1 DAFRSRRPQR
11 GAVSAVAPPALSVRP
26 APGSTIKPSCRR
38 NADPPQYGGTMAFD
52 FKLKDPSLVRQQC
65 HIDGQ
70 WVDADNGKHIEV
82 PDPASGEVVGRVPRA
97 GAAETQ
103 RAIDAAERA
112 LPAWRARTAADRARV
127 LRRWYELLMQN
138 QEDLARLMTLE
149 QG

>member
-1 DAFRSRRPQR
+1 ISWRHAAKPT
-11 GAVSAVAPPALSVRP
+11 GA
-26 APGSTIKPSCRR
+26 
-38 NADPPQYGGTMAFD
+38 TMAID
-52 FKLKDPSLVRQQC
+52 LKLSDPSLVRNQC

-70 WVDADNGKHIEV
+70 WVDADSGQHIDV
-82 PDPASGEVVGRVPRA
+82 LDPASGNTVGRVPKA

-112 LPAWRARTAADRARV
+112 LPAWRALTAADRART

-149 QG
+149 QGKP